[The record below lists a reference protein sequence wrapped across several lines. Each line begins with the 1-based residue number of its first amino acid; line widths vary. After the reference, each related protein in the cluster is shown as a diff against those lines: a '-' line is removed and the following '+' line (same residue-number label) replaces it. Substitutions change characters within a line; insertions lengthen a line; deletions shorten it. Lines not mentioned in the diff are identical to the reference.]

1 MEPDL
6 RSRTSQ
12 PGGALHALEAF
23 ADAAPVATTGRA
35 RELCDW
41 LDAVTLPDG
50 GLPFA
55 LPLPDPAGCAPFWA
69 SADATTSSLQ
79 ITAVVAES
87 AYRVAEND
95 PAVAG
100 HPWLARATAYCLAAV
115 RGLGP
120 QPQALELAFAV
131 RFLDGASATHPG
143 AAELLDQLRVHVPAD
158 GLVHVAGGAEDEY
171 MRPLDFAPRPG
182 RPARGLFAPQVV
194 EQELARL
201 ASQQQPD
208 GGWAVDFDSYSPAA
222 ALEWRGHRTVEALG
236 VLRDNGVL

>member
-1 MEPDL
+1 M
-6 RSRTSQ
+6 
-12 PGGALHALEAF
+12 
-23 ADAAPVATTGRA
+23 
-35 RELCDW
+35 
-41 LDAVTLPDG
+41 TLPDG

-55 LPLPDPAGCAPFWA
+55 LPVPDPAGCAPFWA
-69 SADATTSSLQ
+69 SPDATTSSLQ
-79 ITAVVAES
+79 ITAVAAES
-87 AYRVAEND
+87 AYRVAEHD

-131 RFLDGASATHPG
+131 RFLDSASATHPG
-143 AAELLDQLRVHVPAD
+143 PLSCSISSGSTSRPTGWCTSPAARRTSTCARSTSHRDRGARRVACSPPRWSSRSWLGSPA
-158 GLVHVAGGAEDEY
+158 
-171 MRPLDFAPRPG
+171 
-182 RPARGLFAPQVV
+182 
-194 EQELARL
+194 
-201 ASQQQPD
+201 QQQPD